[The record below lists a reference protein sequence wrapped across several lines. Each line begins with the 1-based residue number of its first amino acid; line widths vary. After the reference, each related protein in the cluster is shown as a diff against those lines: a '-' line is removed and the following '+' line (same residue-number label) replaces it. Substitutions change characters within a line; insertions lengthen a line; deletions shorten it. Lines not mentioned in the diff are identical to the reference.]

1 MRVKVK
7 GKIGA
12 ISSIKKANG
21 ILIPA
26 IETFLMRKEVGT
38 DRNHQ
43 WNSPSSVG
51 NCARQVYFQR
61 MGFTPD
67 VTYNEPRLQRIFDN
81 GTYTHIR
88 LQEYLLGNGV
98 LLDDEAPLF
107 NVPYKIMGTTD
118 GLLLDGDTIAV
129 LEIKS
134 INSNGFKNLV
144 DAKDEHKMQAGIYL
158 YCLNEL
164 RKELLRG
171 NREQLEKEYYAKL
184 DSFLE
189 GGSKFTKEEKINMQ
203 MESFK
208 KTLDWLEK
216 YPKPITRVYF
226 LYENKDT
233 QELKEFCVERDEKSI
248 QIALE
253 KFESLNNFVENEE
266 LPLEERDTYKCA
278 SCKFK
283 KRCQSARGV

>member
-1 MRVKVK
+1 MKVRVK
-7 GKIGA
+7 GKIGG
-12 ISSIKKANG
+12 IGSIKRSNG
-21 ILIPA
+21 LLIPA
-26 IETFLMRKEVGT
+26 IETFLMQKEVGT
-38 DRNHQ
+38 DRGHG
-43 WNSPSSVG
+43 WNSPSGVG
-51 NCARQVYFQR
+51 GCPRQIYFSR
-61 MGFTPD
+61 LGYVPN

-107 NVPYKIMGTTD
+107 NAEHMIMGTTD
-118 GLLLDGDTIAV
+118 GLLLDGDGIAV

-164 RKELLRG
+164 RKEILRG
-171 NREQLEKEYYAKL
+171 GRENLEKIYLEKIS
-184 DSFLE
+184 SFLE
-189 GGSKFTKEEKINMQ
+189 GGSRFTKEEKVARQ

-208 KTLDWLEK
+208 KTLDLLEK

-233 QELKEFCVERDEKSI
+233 QELKEFCVERDEASI
-248 QIALE
+248 QKALE
-253 KFESLNNFVENEE
+253 KFDFLNNCVGNLIIPEAEKT
-266 LPLEERDTYKCA
+266 TYICN
-278 SCKFK
+278 SCRFK
-283 KRCQSARGV
+283 KHCSECGG